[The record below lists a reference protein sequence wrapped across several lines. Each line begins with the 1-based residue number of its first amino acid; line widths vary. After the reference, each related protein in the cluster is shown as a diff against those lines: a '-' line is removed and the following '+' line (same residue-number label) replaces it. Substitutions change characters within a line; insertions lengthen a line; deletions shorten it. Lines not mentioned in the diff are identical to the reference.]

1 MSLKKIAAQIRN
13 RDNFL
18 ITSHVNMEADA
29 LGSELAFYRLVKLLN
44 KNAIIVNED
53 DLPYG
58 YEFLPG
64 VEVIKKYKDNLK
76 KYLKYDCFVTLDC
89 SDLKR
94 TGEVHKL
101 ITEGK
106 PVINIDHH
114 ISNVNFGTYNWVLP
128 QASSCCEML
137 YYLYKELGVRFDK
150 DSALALYSGILTDT
164 GSFRYSNT
172 TSHTHR
178 AAAELLEYGLDVLE
192 IHSRLYGN
200 FPYRDMKLVAKII
213 NQARRQHQG
222 KIIWFQVTGDVLKKY
237 KKIYADL
244 TDSVLTFARAIKETQ
259 VAVFFKENL
268 GVQNEV
274 RVNFRSQGKVDVNKI
289 AGFFGGGGHK
299 AASGCTIHAK
309 LSQVR
314 SKVLKKVEEALQEAG
329 L

>member
-13 RDNFL
+13 QNNFL

-44 KNAIIVNED
+44 KNAVIVNED
-53 DLPYG
+53 NLPYG

-64 VEVIKKYKDNLK
+64 VEVIKKYKDTLK
-76 KYLKYDCFVTLDC
+76 KYLKYDCFVALDC

-94 TGEVHKL
+94 TGEVYKL

-164 GSFRYSNT
+164 GSFRFSNT
-172 TSHTHR
+172 TSHTHK
-178 AAAELLEYGLDVLE
+178 AAAELLEYGLDVVG
-192 IHSRLYGN
+192 IYGKLYGN

-213 NQARRQHQG
+213 NEARRQHQG
-222 KIIWFQVTGDVLKKY
+222 KIIWFQVTGEVLKKY

-244 TDSVLTFARAIKETQ
+244 TDSVLSFARAIKDTE
-259 VAVFFKENL
+259 VAVLFKENL
-268 GVQNEV
+268 GVKNEV
-274 RVNFRSQGKVDVNKI
+274 RVNFRSQGKIDVNKI
-289 AGFFGGGGHK
+289 AGHFGGGGHK
-299 AASGCTIHAK
+299 TASGCTIHARLGQAK
-309 LSQVR
+309 
-314 SKVLKKVEEALQEAG
+314 SKVLKKIEEALREAG
-329 L
+329 V